1 MNHQILTLQM
11 VLMKVKG
18 FKKMVL
24 FTTFQVLKILHQILD
39 LTNEK

>member
-1 MNHQILTLQM
+1 M
-11 VLMKVKG
+11 VLMEVKG

-24 FTTFQVLKILHQILD
+24 FTTFQALEILRQILD